1 MKVNLIVDDS
11 QSKEGYENIALNPEG
26 INGIPDSAC
35 KELMVDNVLEL
46 LPVQMTAT
54 VLKKLRKGGTLE
66 IRSPDAQEIF
76 RQFAIGSVDFEN
88 TSSLLTGGR
97 ARMSTLGQT
106 RSLLESN
113 GLQIEFAALNGV
125 YYRITARRS

>member
-35 KELMVDNVLEL
+35 KELMVDNVFEF
-46 LPVQMTAT
+46 LPAQMTAT

-113 GLQIEFAALNGV
+113 GLQI
-125 YYRITARRS
+125 

>member
-35 KELMVDNVLEL
+35 KELMVDNVLEF
-46 LPVQMTAT
+46 LPEQMTAT

-66 IRSPDAQEIF
+66 IRSPDAH
-76 RQFAIGSVDFEN
+76 
-88 TSSLLTGGR
+88 
-97 ARMSTLGQT
+97 
-106 RSLLESN
+106 
-113 GLQIEFAALNGV
+113 
-125 YYRITARRS
+125 

>member
-11 QSKEGYENIALNPEG
+11 QSKEGYENITLNPEG

-35 KELMVDNVLEL
+35 KELMVDNVLEF
-46 LPVQMTAT
+46 LPEQMTAT

-76 RQFAIGSVDFEN
+76 RHIAIGSVVFEN